1 MWPKFIVVL
10 SFVFVAGLC
19 AGCTSESPVV
29 RHAGKV
35 VSHVDSYGS
44 GTGNSQ
50 RLQAAGEMVVGF
62 SYGDPLK
69 RSWKGKIK
77 WALLR
82 QEGDADVYK
91 VQSEFISENG
101 ATVRKSQSLSYDGE
115 SAAVIVVN
123 DQWAISIEPGHSHG
137 T

>member
-1 MWPKFIVVL
+1 MWPKFIVVSL
-10 SFVFVAGLC
+10 VFVAGLC

-29 RHAGKV
+29 RHAGRV

-62 SYGDPLK
+62 SYGDPSR
-69 RSWKGKIK
+69 RSWKGKVK

-82 QEGDADVYK
+82 QEGDADVYR
-91 VQSEFISENG
+91 VESEFSPENG
-101 ATVRKSQSLSYDGE
+101 ASVRESQSLSFDGE

-123 DQWAISIEPGHSHG
+123 DQWAISIEPDQSHG